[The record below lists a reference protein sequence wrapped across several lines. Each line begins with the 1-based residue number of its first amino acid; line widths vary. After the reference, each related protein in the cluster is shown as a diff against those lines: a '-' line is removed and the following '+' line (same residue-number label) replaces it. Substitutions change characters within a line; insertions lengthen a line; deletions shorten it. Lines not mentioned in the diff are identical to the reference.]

1 MRENRGAAREGLV
14 EPWGLLQVCPWVGR
28 EVVGTSWFAKG
39 HRRVLKPK
47 LDFRSSIVSLWSWV
61 TGREPPVEG
70 LSANAVM
77 NLEAEQLRP
86 LAVLPG
92 VAGLQ
97 GVCSRLLHGGAK
109 ETVKEWS

>member
-1 MRENRGAAREGLV
+1 M
-14 EPWGLLQVCPWVGR
+14 
-28 EVVGTSWFAKG
+28 
-39 HRRVLKPK
+39 
-47 LDFRSSIVSLWSWV
+47 
-61 TGREPPVEG
+61 EG

-109 ETVKEWS
+109 ETVEEWS

>member
-1 MRENRGAAREGLV
+1 M
-14 EPWGLLQVCPWVGR
+14 
-28 EVVGTSWFAKG
+28 
-39 HRRVLKPK
+39 
-47 LDFRSSIVSLWSWV
+47 
-61 TGREPPVEG
+61 EG